1 MRKLPAVKNGPDFR
15 SINTSVMPLDYNR
28 RQNLMGSVETM
39 NDDDNYRP
47 FSHTTHT
54 KDSAEEMNKENYRPA
69 NYAKALEYKCER
81 SYLKKQEG
89 RFVILLLARKNWT
102 SSATPNNSSTSDWGR
117 TSTWNFSAG

>member
-1 MRKLPAVKNGPDFR
+1 MRKLPAVKDGPDVR

-81 SYLKKQEG
+81 SYLKK
-89 RFVILLLARKNWT
+89 
-102 SSATPNNSSTSDWGR
+102 
-117 TSTWNFSAG
+117 